1 MQLRDYQIQIS
12 NQATDLLRAYN
23 IAYLALSVRVGK
35 TLTALQ
41 AVSNYGANSVLFLTK
56 KKAISSI
63 EKDYKLL
70 NPGYKFHCTN
80 YEQAANIDVAW
91 YDLIICD
98 ESHSL
103 SQYPKM
109 AVRTALLKEK
119 CEGKPI
125 IYLSG
130 SPTPESWSQIFHQLH
145 ISSFSPFA
153 EYSNFYK
160 WANDGYV
167 NKKVKYVFNRQL
179 NDWSDANQNKIW
191 EKIKHL
197 FISFSQEDAGFK
209 EDVQEEILTVKMKP
223 GTYYLADRIRIDRV
237 FYGRNGDEILADT
250 NVKLQQKMHQIFSGT
265 VKDEAGNGIIFDQSK
280 AEFIRDHFK
289 GQKIAVYYKF
299 IAEATMLISVFGSKL
314 TTSPEEFNQSDDKVF
329 FSQIQS
335 GREGVNLSTADAIV
349 MMNIDFS
356 HVSYIQVRGRMQ
368 TKDRTKAAMLYWI
381 FSEGG
386 IEEKIYERVKNKQD
400 YNNYY
405 FKKDYGIESKAI
417 KNIAALPAGAGAGA
431 GAAARA

>member
-12 NQATDLLRAYN
+12 NQATELLKQYS
-23 IAYLALSVRVGK
+23 IAYLSVEIRCGK
-35 TLTALQ
+35 TLMALQ
-41 AVSNYGANSVLFLTK
+41 SASNYGANSVLFVTK
-56 KKAISSI
+56 MKAISSI
-63 EKDYKLL
+63 QKDYASLKPDY
-70 NPGYKFHCTN
+70 NFTCVN
-80 YEQAANIDVAW
+80 YEQLHKIEAD
-91 YDLIICD
+91 YDLIIID
-98 ESHSL
+98 EAHSCG
-103 SQYPKM
+103 SFPAPSK
-109 AVRTALLKEK
+109 RTVELKRI
-119 CEGKPI
+119 CENKPI
-125 IYLSG
+125 IFLSG
-130 SPTPESWSQIFHQLH
+130 SPSPESYSQMFHQLF
-145 ISSFSPFA
+145 ISSYSPFA
-153 EYSNFYK
+153 EYKNFYK

-179 NDWSDANQNKIW
+179 NDWSDANQGKIW

-197 FISFSQEDAGFK
+197 FITYSQKEAGFT
-209 EDVQEEILTVKMKP
+209 EDVQEEILKVKMKP
-223 GTYYLADRIRIDRV
+223 GTYFLADRIRIDRV
-237 FYGRNGDEILADT
+237 FYGKNGEEILADT

-431 GAAARA
+431 AARA

>member
-1 MQLRDYQIQIS
+1 MQ
-12 NQATDLLRAYN
+12 
-23 IAYLALSVRVGK
+23 K
-35 TLTALQ
+35 
-41 AVSNYGANSVLFLTK
+41 
-56 KKAISSI
+56 
-63 EKDYKLL
+63 
-70 NPGYKFHCTN
+70 
-80 YEQAANIDVAW
+80 
-91 YDLIICD
+91 
-98 ESHSL
+98 
-103 SQYPKM
+103 
-109 AVRTALLKEK
+109 
-119 CEGKPI
+119 
-125 IYLSG
+125 
-130 SPTPESWSQIFHQLH
+130 
-145 ISSFSPFA
+145 
-153 EYSNFYK
+153 
-160 WANDGYV
+160 
-167 NKKVKYVFNRQL
+167 
-179 NDWSDANQNKIW
+179 
-191 EKIKHL
+191 
-197 FISFSQEDAGFK
+197 
-209 EDVQEEILTVKMKP
+209 EILKVKMKP

-237 FYGRNGDEILADT
+237 FYGRNGEEILADT

>member
-179 NDWSDANQNKIW
+179 NDWGDANQDKIW

-197 FISFSQEDAGFK
+197 FITYSQKEAGFT
-209 EDVQEEILTVKMKP
+209 EDVQEEILKVKMKP

-237 FYGRNGDEILADT
+237 FYGRNGEVVLADT

-431 GAAARA
+431 VARA

>member
-1 MQLRDYQIQIS
+1 MKLRDYQIQIS
-12 NQATDLLRAYN
+12 AQATELLRAYN

-35 TLTALQ
+35 TLTSLQ
-41 AVSNYGANSVLFLTK
+41 TASNYGAKSVLFVTK
-56 KKAISSI
+56 KKAITSI
-63 EKDYKLL
+63 ESDYKKLAPAYEL
-70 NPGYKFHCTN
+70 EVVN
-80 YEQAANIDVAW
+80 YEQLHKIGAG
-91 YDLIICD
+91 YDLIIID
-98 ESHSL
+98 ESHSCGAF
-103 SQYPKM
+103 PKM
-109 AVRTALLKEK
+109 SNRVIELKRI
-119 CEGKPI
+119 CENEPI
-125 IYLSG
+125 IFLSG
-130 SPTPESWSQIFHQLH
+130 SPSPESYSQMFHQLF
-145 ISSFSPFA
+145 ISSFSPFT
-153 EYSNFYK
+153 EYPNFYK

-179 NDWSDANQNKIW
+179 NDWSDANQDKIW

-197 FISFSQEDAGFK
+197 FITYSQKEAGFT

-237 FYGRNGDEILADT
+237 FFGKNGEEILADT

-265 VKDEAGNGIIFDQSK
+265 VKDEAGNAVIFDRSK

-405 FKKDYGIESKAI
+405 FKKDYGIELKAI

-431 GAAARA
+431 AARA

>member
-35 TLTALQ
+35 TITSLQTA
-41 AVSNYGANSVLFLTK
+41 SNYGADSVLFVTK

-63 EKDYKLL
+63 ESDYKKLAPDYKLEVV
-70 NPGYKFHCTN
+70 N
-80 YEQAANIDVAW
+80 YEQLHKIGAG
-91 YDLIICD
+91 YDLIIID
-98 ESHSL
+98 EAHSCGAI
-103 SQYPKM
+103 PKPS
-109 AVRTALLKEK
+109 VRTVELKRI
-119 CEGKPI
+119 CENKPI
-125 IYLSG
+125 IFLSG
-130 SPTPESWSQIFHQLH
+130 SPSPESYSQMFHQLH

-160 WANDGYV
+160 WANAGYV

-179 NDWSDANQNKIW
+179 NDWSDANQDKIW

-197 FISFSQEDAGFK
+197 FITYSQKEAGFT
-209 EDVQEEILTVKMKP
+209 EDVQEEILKVKMKP
-223 GTYYLADRIRIDRV
+223 GTYYLAYRIRIDRV
-237 FYGRNGDEILADT
+237 FYGRNGEEVLADT

-335 GREGVNLSTADAIV
+335 GREGMNLSTADAIV

-405 FKKDYGIESKAI
+405 FKKDYGIKSKASE
-417 KNIAALPAGAGAGA
+417 NIAALPAGAGAGA
-431 GAAARA
+431 AARA

>member
-1 MQLRDYQIQIS
+1 MQLRDYQVEIS
-12 NQATDLLRAYN
+12 TQAAGLLDKYK
-23 IAYLALSVRVGK
+23 IAYLSMQIRTGK
-35 TLTALQ
+35 TLTALN
-41 AVSNYGANSVLFLTK
+41 AADIYGAKRVLFFTK
-56 KKAISSI
+56 LKAISSV
-63 EKDYKLL
+63 EKDYRTLQP
-70 NPGYKFHCTN
+70 NYKFHCTN
-80 YEQAANIDVAW
+80 YEQAANIDILW
-91 YDLIICD
+91 YDFIICD
-98 ESHSL
+98 EAHSL
-103 SQYPKM
+103 AQYPKM

-119 CEGKPI
+119 CAGKPI

-153 EYSNFYK
+153 EYPNFYK

-179 NDWSDANQNKIW
+179 NDWSDANQDKIW
-191 EKIKHL
+191 DKIKHL
-197 FISFSQEDAGFK
+197 FITYSQKEAGFT
-209 EDVQEEILTVKMKP
+209 EEVQEEVLQVKMKP

-237 FYGRNGDEILADT
+237 FYGRNGEEVLADT

-289 GQKIAVYYKF
+289 GQKIAIYYKF
-299 IAEATMLISVFGSKL
+299 IAEATMLISVFGDRL
-314 TTSPEEFNQSDDKVF
+314 TTSPEEFNQSDDKIF

-431 GAAARA
+431 AARA